1 MTYPTVVLILAIL
14 AASFM
19 LIFIVPIFAK
29 IFADLGGTLPLP
41 TRVAMFLSD
50 LLTSIWGIFI
60 YAAAGL
66 GHHPEGRPRP
76 LRPGHWYI
84 ERRWCPD

>member
-41 TRVAMFLSD
+41 TRLAMFLSD
-50 LLTSIWGIFI
+50 TLTSI
-60 YAAAGL
+60 
-66 GHHPEGRPRP
+66 
-76 LRPGHWYI
+76 
-84 ERRWCPD
+84 